1 MSDVAHMECGHP
13 DHLSKEL
20 LSVLWEL
27 DMCHVGMH
35 KFNQFQRDWDTQ
47 G

>member
-13 DHLSKEL
+13 DHLNKEL

-27 DMCHVGMH
+27 DMCHVGMY

-47 G
+47 R